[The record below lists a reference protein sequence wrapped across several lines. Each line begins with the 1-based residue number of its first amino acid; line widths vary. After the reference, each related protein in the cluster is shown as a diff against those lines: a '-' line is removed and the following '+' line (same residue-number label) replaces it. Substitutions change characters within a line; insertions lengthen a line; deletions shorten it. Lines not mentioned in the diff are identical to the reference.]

1 MKDFVSPA
9 SAVTSAN
16 LVAGFLALVLAAQ
29 GELMWAAVM
38 VGFAAACDSVD
49 GIIARRKRCESVF
62 GSRLDSLADLL
73 SFGAAPA
80 LILYSGPLDGIAVA
94 GMGACLA
101 FVLCGAWR
109 LARFS
114 LLENRDHFVGFPIPP
129 AAVIVV
135 ALAVTGTPAAIVWLV
150 TAALSALMVSTV
162 AVPTLGG
169 LVREIQRRGSTDLEM
184 TPAPDVPDQASRP
197 SPEVSATRPEQGRWP
212 APPPSASRSRR
223 AHGLRRRAHG
233 LRRRVAARRARS

>member
-1 MKDFVSPA
+1 MKDFASPA
-9 SAVTSAN
+9 SIVTSGN

-29 GELMWAAVM
+29 GELVWAGAL
-38 VGFAAACDSVD
+38 VGVAAACDSFD
-49 GIIARRKRCESVF
+49 GIVARRRRCESVF

-80 LILYSGPLDGIAVA
+80 LILYSGPLDDIAVA

-101 FVLCGAWR
+101 FVLSGAWR

-135 ALAVTGTPAAIVWLV
+135 ALTVTGIPAAIVLLA
-150 TAALSALMVSTV
+150 TAVLSALMVSTLP
-162 AVPTLGG
+162 VPTLGG
-169 LVREIQRRGSTDLEM
+169 LVRDLLRRGGADRDTA
-184 TPAPDVPDQASRP
+184 PAPDVPDQAPRP
-197 SPEVSATRPEQGRWP
+197 SPEVPAARPEQGRWP

-223 AHGLRRRAHG
+223 AHGLRRR
-233 LRRRVAARRARS
+233 VAARRARS

>member
-1 MKDFVSPA
+1 VKDFVSPA
-9 SAVTSAN
+9 SIVTSAN

-29 GELMWAAVM
+29 GELMWAAAL

-49 GIIARRKRCESVF
+49 GIVARRQRCESVF

-94 GMGACLA
+94 GMGVCLA
-101 FVLCGAWR
+101 FVLSGAWR

-135 ALAVTGTPAAIVWLV
+135 ALAVTGTPAALVWLA
-150 TAALSALMVSTV
+150 TAVLSALMVSTLP
-162 AVPTLGG
+162 VPTFGG
-169 LVREIQRRGSTDLEM
+169 LVRDLQQRGSADLEM
-184 TPAPDVPDQASRP
+184 APAPDVPDQELRP
-197 SPEVSATRPEQGRWP
+197 SP
-212 APPPSASRSRR
+212 
-223 AHGLRRRAHG
+223 
-233 LRRRVAARRARS
+233 

>member
-1 MKDFVSPA
+1 MKDFVNAA
-9 SAVTSAN
+9 SIVTSGN

-29 GELMWAAVM
+29 GELVWASGL
-38 VGFAAACDSVD
+38 VGVAALCDSVD
-49 GIIARRKRCESVF
+49 GIIARRQRCESVF

-80 LILYSGPLDGIAVA
+80 LILYTGPLHAVAVA

-101 FVLCGAWR
+101 FVLSGAWR

-135 ALAVTGTPAAIVWLV
+135 ALAVTGTPAALVWLA
-150 TAALSALMVSTV
+150 TAALSALMVSTLP
-162 AVPTLGG
+162 VPTLGG
-169 LVREIQRRGSTDLEM
+169 LVRDLLRRGSADLEM
-184 TPAPDVPDQASRP
+184 APASEVPEQAPRP
-197 SPEVSATRPEQGRWP
+197 SP
-212 APPPSASRSRR
+212 
-223 AHGLRRRAHG
+223 
-233 LRRRVAARRARS
+233 